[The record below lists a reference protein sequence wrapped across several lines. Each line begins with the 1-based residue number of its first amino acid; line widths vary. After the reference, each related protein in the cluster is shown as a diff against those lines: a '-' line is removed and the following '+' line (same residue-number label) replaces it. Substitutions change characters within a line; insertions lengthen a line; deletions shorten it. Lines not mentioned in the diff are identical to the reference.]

1 MAKIFLYRGKTLAEL
16 QKMTLQEFSKLVPSN
31 ERRRITRG
39 LSAYEKK
46 FVSDVLA
53 AARAGNKN
61 TIRTHCRDVIIT
73 PQMIGSIVAVHTGKE
88 FVTMELTEHMVGHRL
103 GEFALTRK
111 RTQHGAPGMGAT
123 KSSMFVP
130 LK

>member
-16 QKMTLQEFSKLVPSN
+16 QKMTLQEFAKLVPSN

-39 LSAYEKK
+39 LSGYEKR
-46 FVSDVLA
+46 FVSDALA
-53 AARAGNKN
+53 AAKAGDKRP
-61 TIRTHCRDVIIT
+61 IRTHCRDVVIT
-73 PQMIGSIVAVHTGKE
+73 PQMVGAVVAVHTGKE
-88 FVTMELTEHMVGHRL
+88 FVTAELVEQMVGHRL